1 MLHCHAQVIL
11 SSGKSLFSNAP
22 TTEQIDHSSCKICVL
37 QALGVPAVECK
48 RRARWR
54 LAGDVERFW
63 QLAFSAA
70 KKVNSLFSAVK
81 KVITFLRDPIFIR
94 KKPGRLRAL

>member
-1 MLHCHAQVIL
+1 MLHCNVQVIL
-11 SSGKSLFSNAP
+11 TSGKCSFSNVP
-22 TTEQIDHSSCKICVL
+22 TTEQIYHSSCEICVWE
-37 QALGVPAVECK
+37 ALGVPAVECK

-81 KVITFLRDPIFIR
+81 KVITF
-94 KKPGRLRAL
+94 